1 MTLMAAFQVL
11 IGRYSGQRDFAVGTP
26 IAGRT
31 RSEIENLVGLFVNT
45 LVLRAD
51 LSGNPDFLTLL
62 RRVRASALGAYT
74 HQDLPFEQIVAVL
87 QPQRDPA
94 RSPLFQVLFAMQN
107 APLPAIESPELSM
120 TPLEPDTGT
129 AKFDLAL
136 FAVEQPQGLELEIQY
151 STDLFD
157 AATIDQMLSTSA
169 PCWRAPWRGPDQPI
183 SSLPLLS
190 EAERQDLLG
199 EGLLPHPDLDG
210 LTDDEVDELLARL
223 ESETDVSDRPS

>member
-1 MTLMAAFQVL
+1 MPVLDLPTDHPRPPALSGQGSRRSLVLSPKLLGEIQALSRRENATLFMTLMAAFQVL
-11 IGRYSGQRDFAVGTP
+11 LRRYSGQRDFAVGTP

-31 RSEIENLVGLFVNT
+31 RSEVENLVGLFVNT

-51 LSGNPDFLTLL
+51 LSGNPDFMTLL
-62 RRVRASALGAYT
+62 RRVRVNALGAYT

-107 APLPAIESPELSM
+107 APLPAIESPDLSM

-136 FAVEQPQGLELEIQY
+136 FATEKPE
-151 STDLFD
+151 
-157 AATIDQMLSTSA
+157 
-169 PCWRAPWRGPDQPI
+169 GP
-183 SSLPLLS
+183 
-190 EAERQDLLG
+190 
-199 EGLLPHPDLDG
+199 
-210 LTDDEVDELLARL
+210 
-223 ESETDVSDRPS
+223 